1 MTAVFTP
8 LNSEPIGQI
17 LTAEEYD
24 ALPENRYRELVDGV
38 IQVMATPNGRHQ
50 YIASRV
56 WQALDRLGRPRFRVI
71 EAMELR
77 LDTVHRR
84 IPDLLVVPVEHY
96 DSERSRYWPHEV
108 LLAVEVVSPGSETLD
123 RRMKPLEYAEAGV
136 PFFWRIEQKP
146 TVIVQAYRLGP
157 KRYQPAG
164 EFRPGDTVLVEGLE
178 WAAVR
183 VSDLEDSAGG
193 PS

>member
-50 YIASRV
+50 YIAGRL
-56 WQALDRLGRPRFRVI
+56 WHTLDQVGRPRFRAI

-77 LDTVHRR
+77 LDAVHRR
-84 IPDLLVVPVEHY
+84 IPDLLVVPAKHY
-96 DSERSRYWPHEV
+96 DGQRSQYRPHQV

-123 RRMKPLEYAEAGV
+123 RRMKPVEYAEAGV
-136 PFFWRIEQKP
+136 SFFWRVEQKP
-146 TVIVQAYRLGP
+146 TVVVHAFRLGSTG
-157 KRYQPAG
+157 YQAAG
-164 EFRPGDTVLVEGLE
+164 EFGPGDTVLVEGLE
-178 WAAVR
+178 WAAVQ
-183 VSDLEDSAGG
+183 VAELED
-193 PS
+193 

>member
-50 YIASRV
+50 YIAR
-56 WQALDRLGRPRFRVI
+56 AACNLLDRLGVPGFHVI

-77 LDTVHRR
+77 LDGVHRR
-84 IPDLLVVPVEHY
+84 IPDLLVVPAEHY
-96 DSERSRYWPHEV
+96 DEERCRYWSREV

-123 RRMKPLEYAEAGV
+123 RRLKPMEYAEAGV

-146 TVIVQAYRLGP
+146 TVAVHAFRLGA
-157 KRYQPAG
+157 KRYESAG
-164 EFRPGDTVLVEGLE
+164 EFRSGETVRVEGLE
-178 WAAVR
+178 WAALP
-183 VSDLEDSAGG
+183 VSELSR
-193 PS
+193 

>member
-50 YIASRV
+50 YIASELRH
-56 WQALDRLGRPRFRVI
+56 ALDRLGRPRFRAI
-71 EAMELR
+71 EAIEIR
-77 LDTVHRR
+77 LEGVMRR
-84 IPDLLVVPVEHY
+84 IPDLVIVPAEHY
-96 DSERSRYWPHEV
+96 DSDRSRYWPHQV

-123 RRMKPLEYAEAGV
+123 RREKPAEYAEAGI
-136 PFFWRIEQKP
+136 PFFWRIEQTP
-146 TVIVQAYRLGP
+146 DLVVHAFRLRGE
-157 KRYQPAG
+157 RYQPTG

-178 WAAVR
+178 WAGVQ
-183 VSDLEDSAGG
+183 VSDLEE
-193 PS
+193 